1 MVEQGKGSIVM
12 VGSMSASIVNVPQA
26 QAPYNASKAAVRH
39 LAASMAVELA
49 QKGVRVNCLRYV
61 EIIFPFRSS
70 IFLCVDT
77 DVSPLRLCSQS
88 RICQFLSSAVR
99 NADEFAGL
107 ISPIFSFRLLPD
119 ADLPHQSRSRGQHR
133 ASRQVRIPFLPFA
146 FLAFLPFLP
155 FLPSLPSSI
164 YFPSRSAIAD
174 SLSVYPCLPFSNTD
188 GSPLPLPAE
197 WESLRTSRVPS
208 STYRPILQRSQLESI
223 SRFVFAFLSALYP
236 LERGPC

>member
-26 QAPYNASKAAVRH
+26 QAPYN
-39 LAASMAVELA
+39 AASMAVELA

-155 FLPSLPSSI
+155 SLPSSI